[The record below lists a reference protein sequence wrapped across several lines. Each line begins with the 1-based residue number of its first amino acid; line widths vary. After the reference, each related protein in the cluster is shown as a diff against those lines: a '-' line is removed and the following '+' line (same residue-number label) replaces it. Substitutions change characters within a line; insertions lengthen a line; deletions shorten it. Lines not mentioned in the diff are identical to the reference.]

1 MVSDTA
7 ASPPARRRR
16 GGGENGSIY
25 DAIREAILTGRYSPG
40 ERLVES
46 RLAEEFGVSR
56 TRIRDGLA
64 RLEAERL
71 VSPAGNRGLIV
82 TQPSSRDME
91 ESYAL
96 RLLLEGFAA
105 RTAASTIT
113 TGELEQLHEIQRQM
127 MEAEQA
133 GRGAKGHERLE
144 LVRRVTELNTQF
156 HRLIQQA
163 ARNGRLEQ
171 ILRSVVDVPLMF
183 RSFYWYS
190 DRELAEAAQD
200 HAEILTAI
208 EAGDGNRADELMKR
222 HITRGLNTLRREI
235 ARAQQAL
242 GADE

>member
-1 MVSDTA
+1 LTETEA
-7 ASPPARRRR
+7 GAPRRRKR
-16 GGGENGSIY
+16 SAGENGSIY
-25 DAIREAILTGRYSPG
+25 DAIREAILAGRYAPG

-46 RLAEEFGVSR
+46 RLADEFGVSR

-71 VSPAGNRGLIV
+71 VSPAGNRGLVV

-113 TGELEQLHEIQRQM
+113 TGELEQLHDVHQQM
-127 MEAEQA
+127 LDAEEA
-133 GRGAKGHERLE
+133 GRGAAGHDRLE
-144 LVRRVTELNTQF
+144 LIRHVTELNTQF

-163 ARNGRLEQ
+163 ARNSRLEQ
-171 ILRSVVDVPLMF
+171 TLRGVVDVPLMF

-190 DRELAEAAQD
+190 DRELSEAAQD
-200 HAEILTAI
+200 HADILQAI
-208 EAGDGNRADELMKR
+208 EASDGERADELMKR

-235 ARAQQAL
+235 SRANTA
-242 GADE
+242 ASTDA